1 MRVYF
6 LVIIMQDNQSAIIE
20 ALVKIASL
28 RGDRSPSAS
37 IALELENI
45 ALKAL
50 LPYRDH
56 AVMNS
61 GVSDSVM
68 DDLLEQRRAEVKRR
82 AIGYLSWKNSAYLS
96 AIIQNA
102 GKRNKLRHVARDAI
116 HEMIKSGEIVPVIGS
131 DCTATKFYK
140 LP

>member
-1 MRVYF
+1 M
-6 LVIIMQDNQSAIIE
+6 VIIMQDNQSAIME

-56 AVMNS
+56 AVMNI
-61 GVSDSVM
+61 GVSDSVI
-68 DDLLEQRRAEVKRR
+68 DDLLEQRKAEVKRR
-82 AIGYLSWKNSAYLS
+82 AVGYLSWKNSAYLS

-116 HEMIKSGEIVPVIGS
+116 HEMINSGEIVPVIGS
-131 DCTATKFYK
+131 DGTATKFYR